1 MELGPLPQS
10 IRNESSQLEKARTW
24 NRRIIIGI
32 DFSSQYTTAAF
43 ALMDSSVEVKEE
55 QEQAFK
61 KWPNYKFW
69 GLKAKVSHFSFTS

>member
-1 MELGPLPQS
+1 MELRPLPQS

-32 DFSSQYTTAAF
+32 DFSLQYTSTAF

-61 KWPNYKFW
+61 KGPNYKSW
-69 GLKAKVSHFSFTS
+69 DLKAKASHFSFTS